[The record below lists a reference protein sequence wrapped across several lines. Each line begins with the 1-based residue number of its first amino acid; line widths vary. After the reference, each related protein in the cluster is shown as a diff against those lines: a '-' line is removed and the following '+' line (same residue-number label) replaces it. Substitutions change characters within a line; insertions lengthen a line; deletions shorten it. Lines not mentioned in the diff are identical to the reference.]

1 MDIIISNTSSQPIYL
16 QIADQIKR
24 QILKGEIEHGF
35 YLPSIR
41 MLAKELQV
49 SVITTKNGY
58 QVLEKEGLIK
68 SVKGRGFYV
77 SAQKEDLLQ
86 DIKIKSVEKKLE
98 DVVEEA
104 KELNIPLEEVVEML
118 KLLY

>member
-16 QIADQIKR
+16 QISDQIKR
-24 QILKGEIEHGF
+24 QVLRGELDNGY

-49 SVITTKNGY
+49 SVITTKNAY

-77 SAQKEDLLQ
+77 SAQKEDLLE
-86 DIKIKSVEKKLE
+86 DMKIKSVEQKLE
-98 DVVEEA
+98 EVVDEA
-104 KELNIPLEEVVEML
+104 KELNIPLEKVIEML